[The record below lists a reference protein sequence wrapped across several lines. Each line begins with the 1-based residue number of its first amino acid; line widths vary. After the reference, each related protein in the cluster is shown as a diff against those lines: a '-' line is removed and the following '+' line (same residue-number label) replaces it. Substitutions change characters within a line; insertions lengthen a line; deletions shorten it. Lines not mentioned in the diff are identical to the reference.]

1 MRTAP
6 VVRPSETFRLQS
18 KPDVDAEEPAMNR
31 FWDRV
36 HSDDRGSILLA
47 LLAILILTGVA
58 SAGLAAVVNGQTSA
72 RHDAAF
78 TQAINNAESGLNAM
92 VTQIKAHSTQAAFSL
107 PPTPAYTVTA
117 NAVTLKDGTNAVT
130 KRTWTLTSV
139 GTATV
144 GGHTETRTVTELVTI
159 NSIYKTPVYGKN
171 GLILTGQ
178 PSGVTNYNP
187 GDQDLDGD
195 GLIDTPTYMSPTGV
209 GGLPGQNVALPT
221 GGLPGGAAAGPS
233 TGPENDGLQ
242 LTQAEIG
249 NFSQIGDDADNCDAY
264 GNNCSNA
271 KCQPASVCSGSIVVK
286 GAAPPPDDAQNCPTT
301 DSGASIVIG
310 GTKNADGTVTGG
322 TNINADILP
331 LQGLGVIFNT
341 QITDPL
347 NAVTHP
353 GDSLL
358 SQICTDLPIVIPSLG
373 VDLSASG
380 LASIVGNL
388 GDNQLTG
395 ALNNLLSGLLGGV
408 LGSTDLGT
416 LSAPMNLSTANCN
429 AAAFDGG
436 TVPSGTLCAA
446 DPRSLDINALPNPLT
461 GVYPPVILG
470 TNTLSTVP
478 TIISGTISDPGGTCQ
493 ISGNVILFGTIN
505 CNKIVT
511 NGPNSSLTVYYDEDL
526 TENDINTELTITN
539 YRELNT

>member
-1 MRTAP
+1 
-6 VVRPSETFRLQS
+6 
-18 KPDVDAEEPAMNR
+18 MNR

>member
-1 MRTAP
+1 
-6 VVRPSETFRLQS
+6 
-18 KPDVDAEEPAMNR
+18 
-31 FWDRV
+31 
-36 HSDDRGSILLA
+36 
-47 LLAILILTGVA
+47 
-58 SAGLAAVVNGQTSA
+58 
-72 RHDAAF
+72 
-78 TQAINNAESGLNAM
+78 
-92 VTQIKAHSTQAAFSL
+92 
-107 PPTPAYTVTA
+107 
-117 NAVTLKDGTNAVT
+117 
-130 KRTWTLTSV
+130 
-139 GTATV
+139 
-144 GGHTETRTVTELVTI
+144 
-159 NSIYKTPVYGKN
+159 
-171 GLILTGQ
+171 
-178 PSGVTNYNP
+178 
-187 GDQDLDGD
+187 
-195 GLIDTPTYMSPTGV
+195 MSPTGV

-347 NAVTHP
+347 NAVTHT

>member
-6 VVRPSETFRLQS
+6 VARPSETFRLQS

-171 GLILTGQ
+171 GLILTGK

-341 QITDPL
+341 QITNPL